1 MKKLLIVL
9 AVAGGLGWWYT
20 HRGISESQ
28 VQAFYG
34 AQVEAFGK
42 QDATALCAQ
51 YAPDYK
57 GVERQTG
64 ERGVQVLHPDK
75 DMACKSLELL
85 FGLKKKFDAKQK
97 NGDELGTELNITQDS
112 VEIARD
118 RKSADVHL
126 TVHLNF
132 GGMFVSDS
140 TAVEHLVW
148 RNGKVLSAGS
158 EGDSR
163 VSGFLASGAF
173 ADAISS
179 APGEQH

>member
-9 AVAGGLGWWYT
+9 LVAAGAGWWWT
-20 HRGISESQ
+20 HRGLSDGAI
-28 VQAFYG
+28 QAFYG
-34 AQVEAFGK
+34 AQVEAFGR
-42 QDATALCAQ
+42 QDVTALCAQ

-57 GVERQTG
+57 GVERQIG

-75 DMACKSLELL
+75 DLACKSLELL
-85 FGLKKKFDAKQK
+85 FGVKKKFDAKHAD
-97 NGDELGTELNITQDS
+97 GAELGTELHISQDS

-118 RKSADVHL
+118 GKSADVHL

-132 GGMFVSDS
+132 GGMFVSDG

-158 EGDSR
+158 ESESH
-163 VSGFLASGAF
+163 VSGLLASGAF
-173 ADAISS
+173 ADAMS
-179 APGEQH
+179 AATGAAH